1 MGTIAEL
8 QVAHADER
16 VAEDAIDA
24 ALAELLQVER
34 TMTRFRA
41 DSDIGRANLGA
52 AREGI
57 AISAETAL
65 VIEAALRWA
74 SASDGRFDPALGS
87 ASELWDVLHRH
98 EPPAAGQVARLASR
112 GFWRK
117 VDLSREG
124 GGARIRFEDREVHL
138 DLGGIAKGYGID
150 QATTAL
156 RRRGIAHALVT
167 VGGDLFA
174 LGHAPDG
181 APWQVGI
188 RDPHHL
194 DRLAGR
200 LAVADRAVT
209 TSGDYERFFTWHG
222 RRYHH
227 LMDPETAAP
236 RRTLMRSVTVLGG
249 DCMNADAAATAVFG
263 LAPHAAERVARR
275 LLAGAD
281 VIPLT

>member
-1 MGTIAEL
+1 MSANPAPPL
-8 QVAHADER
+8 QHAIR
-16 VAEDAIDA
+16 RLA
-24 ALAELLQVER
+24 A
-34 TMTRFRA
+34 
-41 DSDIGRANLGA
+41 GA
-52 AREGI
+52 SLD
-57 AISAETAL
+57 SAEA
-65 VIEAALRWA
+65 R
-74 SASDGRFDPALGS
+74 RLGVS
-87 ASELWDVLHRH
+87 
-98 EPPAAGQVARLASR
+98 
-112 GFWRK
+112 
-117 VDLSREG
+117 
-124 GGARIRFEDREVHL
+124 
-138 DLGGIAKGYGID
+138 ID

-188 RDPHHL
+188 RDPHQL

-222 RRYHH
+222 IRYHH

-236 RRTLMRSVTVLGG
+236 RRTPMRSVTVVGG

-263 LAPHAAERVARR
+263 LAPDAARRVARR